1 MPAARPRTHELVL
14 RRIEEDLAAGRIA
27 TGHRLPGE
35 RGLAEELGVSR
46 ASVRE
51 ALRVLEAIGLV
62 RTAVGSG
69 ADAGAV
75 IVAEPSSAITST
87 LRFHLASSHLLVA
100 EIVETRT
107 LLESWAV
114 RAAARAGE
122 PERLNTAERLLA
134 AMDDAALSPEDFH
147 RLDAE
152 FHVELTRLAGNG
164 LVEAVM
170 AALRES
176 IQGYVLAAVPMLDDW
191 HATARKLRR
200 EHRRL
205 FSAVRD
211 GAGDEAARL
220 VTRHIEGFYRAA
232 GLG

>member
-14 RRIEEDLAAGRIA
+14 RRIEDDLTAGRIA
-27 TGHRLPGE
+27 VGQRLPGE

-51 ALRVLEAIGLV
+51 AIRVLEAVGLV

-69 ADAGAV
+69 AEAGAV
-75 IVAEPSSAITST
+75 IVSEPSSAITST

-100 EIVETRT
+100 EIVETRL

-114 RAAARAGE
+114 RVAARAGE
-122 PERLNTAERLLA
+122 PARFATAEGLLD
-134 AMDDAALSPEDFH
+134 AMDDTALSPEAFH
-147 RLDAE
+147 QLDAE

-191 HATARKLRR
+191 RVTARKLRR
-200 EHRRL
+200 EHRRVL
-205 FSAVRD
+205 SAVRD
-211 GAGDEAARL
+211 GNGDEAARL